1 MDKAAKW
8 KAANPVAQIEVLPR
22 GARAAYIHKPL
33 YNRHKACTFASCA
46 MSLQQL
52 LPAVAWQGQAAE
64 DFRRMLGIRVDAPT
78 AFYPKNLACL
88 HTNPMEFIFLASAG
102 AQPCSVCGQWTFS
115 FCETC
120 CMTAATLPPWAVCS
134 CCDSDGLVCPTCRS
148 QTKCSSFSDK

>member
-64 DFRRMLGIRVDAPT
+64 DF
-78 AFYPKNLACL
+78 
-88 HTNPMEFIFLASAG
+88 HAS
-102 AQPCSVCGQWTFS
+102 CGGGCWESGWTPPWHF
-115 FCETC
+115 TLK
-120 CMTAATLPPWAVCS
+120 TLPAYT
-134 CCDSDGLVCPTCRS
+134 PT
-148 QTKCSSFSDK
+148 QWNLSF